1 MTVTQWDRM
10 VKQHPR
16 RMAEHAQHYP
26 SLQQAEIYAALDRAH
41 RCRRCGR
48 VLKDDASIAAKL
60 GPECRAWAVAR

>member
-1 MTVTQWDRM
+1 MNQWDRL

-16 RMAEHAQHYP
+16 RMAQHAEHYSPLMQG
-26 SLQQAEIYAALDRAH
+26 EIYAALDRAH

-48 VLKDDASIAAKL
+48 QLRDEVSKRAKL